1 MKYIEKMGVTVMFDA
16 GIFVTGLTYQIF
28 DLLNRVN
35 DKKSFISLPV
45 LSMIVGAG
53 YQSAPFSI
61 IAQEFPDNVGAI
73 LAALKPAS
81 ELNQP

>member
-1 MKYIEKMGVTVMFDA
+1 MKYIEKMGVTVMFNA

-45 LSMIVGAG
+45 LAMIVGAG
-53 YQSAPFSI
+53 
-61 IAQEFPDNVGAI
+61 
-73 LAALKPAS
+73 
-81 ELNQP
+81 